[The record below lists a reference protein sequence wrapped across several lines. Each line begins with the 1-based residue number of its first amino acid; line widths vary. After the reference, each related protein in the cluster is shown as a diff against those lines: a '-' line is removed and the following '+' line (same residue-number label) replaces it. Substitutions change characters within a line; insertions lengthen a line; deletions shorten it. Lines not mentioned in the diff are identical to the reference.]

1 MSVSNEKTT
10 TVSSAGQV
18 VIPPPVLE
26 GLDWKPGTRLIVE
39 NMHDGVLLRSANACT
54 ATSID
59 EVFGMLKHKGDPK
72 SVEDMDAE
80 VLDEAKR
87 QHECR

>member
-18 VIPPPVLE
+18 VIPPSVLE
-26 GLDWKPGTRLIVE
+26 SLDWKPGTRLIVE
-39 NMHDGVLLRSANACT
+39 NMHNGVLLRSANACT
-54 ATSID
+54 ATGID
-59 EVFGMLKHKGDPK
+59 GVFGMLEHKGEHK
-72 SVEDMDAE
+72 SIEDMDAG

-87 QHECR
+87 QHEGC